1 MSIAWAFP
9 LSLLQ
14 RLMQELGRPF
24 LGLLLQP
31 LQQRLMSEL
40 ECLLNLFPGFS
51 PPFHQS
57 LMQELECPFLGLFLH
72 PSLHGL
78 SFCLQTSRV
87 NHHYFL
93 KMWSGVAIVR
103 ALDAQL

>member
-14 RLMQELGRPF
+14 RLMQELP
-24 LGLLLQP
+24 
-31 LQQRLMSEL
+31 
-40 ECLLNLFPGFS
+40 
-51 PPFHQS
+51 
-57 LMQELECPFLGLFLH
+57 CPFLGLFLH

-78 SFCLQTSRV
+78 SLSLQTSRV
-87 NHHYFL
+87 NHHCFL
-93 KMWSGVAIVR
+93 KMWPGVAIVR